1 MSLQTTAA
9 HSSRVTKS
17 RSKNPLLRRS
27 SSSPF
32 SALPRKK
39 PAAAKRATSKTAV
52 DDEEE
57 DLFGDRLDDHGL
69 VTALATDL
77 RLRDVAQQVRYVQ
90 EHMFDKIPDRSGM
103 NSTRIAEV
111 LNFRKNLAPIVTVAH
126 VQALSRSP
134 TTTEREI
141 AELLRHGII
150 RKINIPYRGVGASAI
165 GESLV
170 LSEKWIAMVRESTF
184 LSEEIKDKYISA
196 LQANPAAT
204 SVPQGTFSPTEAT
217 VLSKAGFITSNATV
231 YNSLSHMLRPDSSSL
246 GTLTSLST
254 AGSRGVAGSLDAVG
268 GGGAIY
274 EVGGGGHGAGLVDRP
289 TSPGV
294 QFNFSLP
301 SIGPYLKLLEAARL
315 HLVALLS
322 KSKYKEAPETL
333 LKERWDGALANTERA
348 QRGKAFDD
356 LVLPARTKKWKQYHG
371 LRFQW
376 VLEECMGTGL
386 IEVFET
392 GSVGRG
398 VRIT

>member
-1 MSLQTTAA
+1 M
-9 HSSRVTKS
+9 
-17 RSKNPLLRRS
+17 
-27 SSSPF
+27 
-32 SALPRKK
+32 KK
-39 PAAAKRATSKTAV
+39 EVV
-52 DDEEE
+52 DDEDD
-57 DLFGDRLDDHGL
+57 DLFGDRLDDRGL

-77 RLRDVAQQVRYVQ
+77 RLRDVAQQLRYVQ

-126 VQALSRSP
+126 IQALSRSP
-134 TTTEREI
+134 TTMEREI

-150 RKINIPYRGVGASAI
+150 RKINIPYRGIGASAV

-170 LSEKWIAMVRESTF
+170 LSEKWIKMVKQSTF
-184 LSEEIKDKYISA
+184 LSEEIKEKYILA
-196 LQANPAAT
+196 LQNNPAVT
-204 SVPQGTFSPTEAT
+204 SVPQGTFTPLEAT
-217 VLSKAGFITSNATV
+217 ALSKAGFITSNATV
-231 YNSLSHMLRPDSSSL
+231 YNSLSHMLKPDSSSL

-274 EVGGGGHGAGLVDRP
+274 DVGGGGHGAGIIERP
-289 TSPGV
+289 VSPGV

-315 HLVALLS
+315 HLVSLLS

-348 QRGKAFDD
+348 QRGKGFDD
-356 LVLPARTKKWKQYHG
+356 LVLPARTKKWKQFHG